1 MILANGVVVNN
12 TGREGILLNILNEID
27 SLYTM
32 THVYIAADQNG
43 RMYVFT
49 REPRQAYKQWRCAK
63 RLRNNRGFMWICSG
77 EPIANWD
84 TSLTKISIE
93 DLRKLAIAEGL

>member
-12 TGREGILLNILNEID
+12 AGREGILLNILNEID
-27 SLYTM
+27 SLYNM

-43 RMYVFT
+43 RIYVFT
-49 REPRQAYKQWRCAK
+49 REPHNTGKQWRCAK

-77 EPIANWD
+77 DVIAEWE
-84 TSLTKISIE
+84 TSLTEISIE
-93 DLRKLAIAEGL
+93 DFRKIAITEGL